1 MATAKPRAKKAPAA
15 PQKPAAKTTSGP
27 KLPSFGPIEK
37 MAIKRSGGEKELAE
51 RYPDVKSAA
60 ALKKVAD
67 DRYFS
72 LMSRR
77 IFRAG
82 LSHSVVDAKW
92 PAFEEVFEG
101 FEPGAVRA
109 MSDEALEGLMGD
121 ARVIRHW
128 GKIKAT
134 RENAAAMCTLIEE
147 HGSFGGYLAEWP
159 GTDIVGLWADLAT
172 RFKQMG
178 GNSAPRFLRMAG
190 KDTFVLSEDVLNA
203 LKQWGAYDGKGK
215 GKAELRRVQDVFN
228 GWAKATG
235 KPLGQISMILARSVG

>member
-1 MATAKPRAKKAPAA
+1 MAAAKS
-15 PQKPAAKTTSGP
+15 QPAAKR
-27 KLPSFGPIEK
+27 LPAFGPIEK
-37 MAIKRSGGEKELAE
+37 LAVKRSGGVEELAE
-51 RYPDVKSAA
+51 RYPTIKSSAA
-60 ALKKVAD
+60 LRKVAD

-109 MSDEALEGLMGD
+109 MSDEALEALMGD

-134 RENAAAMCTLIEE
+134 RENAAAIVALVEE
-147 HGSFGGYLAEWP
+147 HGSFGAYLSGWP
-159 GTDIVGLWADLAT
+159 ATDIVGLWGDLAK

-190 KDTFVLSEDVLNA
+190 KDTFMLTEDVVAA
-203 LKQWGAYDGKGK
+203 LKHWGAYDGKGK
-215 GKAELRRVQDVFN
+215 GKAELRRIQDIFN
-228 GWAKATG
+228 AWAEATG
-235 KPLGQISMILARSVG
+235 KPLGEISMILARSVG